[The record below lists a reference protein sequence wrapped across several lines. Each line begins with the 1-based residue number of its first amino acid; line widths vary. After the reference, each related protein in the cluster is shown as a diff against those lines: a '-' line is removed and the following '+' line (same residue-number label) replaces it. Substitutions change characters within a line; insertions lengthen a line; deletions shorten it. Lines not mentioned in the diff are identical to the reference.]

1 MIKKLLK
8 SVREY
13 KIYAILTPL
22 LVAGEAAMDVLIP
35 YIMARL
41 IDNGIEKG
49 DLFYTWKI
57 GIMLALVCIIALVF
71 GMFSGIT
78 AAKASTGFAANLR
91 HDMYYKIQNYSFSN
105 IDKFSPASI
114 VTRLTTDVNNVQNAF
129 QMIIRVAVR
138 APLMLIFAVSMAFSI
153 NARLSL
159 IFITIIPILGGGL
172 LFIIKKAHPVFEK
185 VFKLYDKLNNVVAE
199 NLHGIRVVKSFVREE
214 RENKKFNE
222 VSTEIYKNF
231 SKAEKIIAF
240 NSPLM
245 QFSMYFCI
253 ILISW
258 FAAHFIVQSGNN
270 PENGF
275 TTGLLMTLISYASQI
290 LMSLMMLSFVFVMI
304 TISRASAE
312 RIVEVLDEESDI
324 VSPENAVTEVKD
336 GSIVFENVDFSYA
349 KDKNKLCLSGVDL
362 TINAGETVGII
373 GGTGAS
379 KTTLVHL
386 IPRLYDVTTGSVR
399 VGGKDV
405 REYDI
410 KALRD
415 EVAVVLQKNVLFS
428 GTIKENLRWGK
439 EDATDEEIMHACTL
453 ACADEFIETFSD
465 KYDTH
470 IEQGGANVSGGQ
482 KQRLCIARALLK
494 KPKILIL
501 DDSTSAVDTATDA
514 KIRRAFREEI
524 PDTTKIIIAQ
534 RISSVQEADKI
545 IVLDDGKVNDVGTH
559 AELLERNSIYREV
572 YTSQQKGAME

>member
-13 KIYAILTPL
+13 KLYAILTPL

-91 HDMYYKIQNYSFSN
+91 RDMYYKIQNYSFSN

-153 NARLSL
+153 NAKLSL
-159 IFITIIPILGGGL
+159 VFITVIPMLGGGL
-172 LFIIKKAHPVFEK
+172 LFIIKKAHPIFEK

-290 LMSLMMLSFVFVMI
+290 LMSLMMLSFDFVMI

-405 REYDI
+405 CEYDI

>member
-13 KIYAILTPL
+13 KLYAILTPL

-159 IFITIIPILGGGL
+159 IFITVIPILGGGL

-415 EVAVVLQKNVLFS
+415 EVAVVLQKNVLFF

-439 EDATDEEIMHACTL
+439 EDATDEEIMHACAL
-453 ACADEFIETFSD
+453 ACADEFIETFSE